1 MPTSNG
7 DGHDHDVIIVGGG
20 HNGLVA
26 SFYLARAGLDVV
38 VLERREKVGGAAYT
52 EELFPGYSVSTC
64 SYVCWNLQQR
74 VVDDLELERH
84 GLARHPI
91 DPLPVLP
98 FRDGKYLAFWADEER
113 TREEISRIN
122 SKDAERFSEWL
133 ELWERAAGLVHPF
146 FLRQPPTMEEIR
158 EHASSI
164 GELELFERL
173 QEASIA
179 ELASEYFEDQRVGAG
194 LMLIC
199 DVGDPFAPG
208 SAWSEAWWH
217 TNEPNGSVPSVVV
230 GGMGGITQA
239 MASAATERGVTIRTD
254 TEVDRILVEDSH
266 ARGVRLVDGEELSAG
281 TVVSNADPK
290 RTFLKLIDQK
300 DVEAEFRSRIEG
312 LSTQAACLKFHA
324 VLDEPLDLSPYV
336 GPDHDPRYSTYVT
349 VAPDGFETYRRAW
362 QQSQAGEVPDQPVC
376 HIQVPTAYDKTLT
389 EGDGEIVSI
398 WTLYAPS
405 KPASGSWDELRQETG
420 ERLIDHVAT
429 FVPNFRSAMREWEL
443 FTPLDIEERVGITD
457 GCIRHIDMIPGQL
470 YGDRPL
476 HGSGYR
482 TPIEGLWLC
491 GVGTH
496 PGGEVT
502 GAPGH
507 NAAHAILAAL
517 GRDVGTTE
525 AGKLRGSGR

>member
-1 MPTSNG
+1 MTAEAQTDRNY
-7 DGHDHDVIIVGGG
+7 DAIIVGGG
-20 HNGLVA
+20 HNGLVTA
-26 SFYLARAGLDVV
+26 FYLARAGLDVA
-38 VLERREKVGGAAYT
+38 VLERRERVGGAAYT
-52 EELFPGYSVSTC
+52 EELFAGYRVSSC
-64 SYVCWNLQQR
+64 SYVCWNLQQK

-84 GLARHPI
+84 GLVRQAI

-98 FRDGKYLAFWADEER
+98 FRDGQYLAFWEDEER
-113 TREEISRIN
+113 TREEIARIN
-122 SKDAERFSEWL
+122 PRDANRFGDWL

-158 EHASSI
+158 EHASQI
-164 GELELFERL
+164 GELPLMERL

-179 ELASEYFEDQRVGAG
+179 ELAGEYFTDQRVGAA

-208 SAWSEAWWH
+208 SAWAEAWWH

-230 GGMGGITQA
+230 GGMGEITQA
-239 MASAATERGVTIRTD
+239 MARAAAEQGVDIHTE
-254 TEVDRILVEDSH
+254 TEVERILVDGER
-266 ARGVRLVDGEELSAG
+266 ARGVRLADARELSAQ
-281 TVVSNADPK
+281 TIVSNADPK
-290 RTFLKLIDQK
+290 RTFLKLVAEE
-300 DVEAEFRSRIEG
+300 DVDPSFRAGVEG
-312 LSTQAACLKFHA
+312 LSTKAACLKFHA
-324 VLDEPLDLSPYV
+324 VLDERLNLSPYL

-349 VAPDGFETYRRAW
+349 LAPDGFETYRRAW
-362 QQSQAGEVPDQPVC
+362 QQAQAGEIPDQPVC
-376 HIQVPTAYDKTLT
+376 HIQVPTAYDSTLT
-389 EGDGEIVSI
+389 DGDGEIVSI

-405 KPASGSWDELRQETG
+405 RPASGGWEELRQETG
-420 ERLIDHVAT
+420 ERLIDHVAA

-443 FTPLDIEERVGITD
+443 FTPRDIEHRVGITD

-476 HGSGYR
+476 PGSGYA
-482 TPIEGLWLC
+482 TPIDNLWLC

-507 NAAHAILAAL
+507 NAAHAILAA
-517 GRDVGTTE
+517 RDTE
-525 AGKLRGSGR
+525 AQRSWIQT

>member
-1 MPTSNG
+1 MTTDAQG
-7 DGHDHDVIIVGGG
+7 GHDYDVILVGGG
-20 HNGLVA
+20 HNGLVT
-26 SFYLARAGLDVV
+26 SFYLAQRGLSVA

-52 EELFPGYSVSTC
+52 EEIFPGYSMSTC
-64 SYVCWNLQQR
+64 SYVCWNLQEK
-74 VVDDLELERH
+74 VVEDMELARH
-84 GLARHPI
+84 GFVRHPI

-98 FRDGKYLAFWADEER
+98 LRDGQYLAFWEDDER
-113 TREEISRIN
+113 TREEIARIN
-122 SKDAERFSEWL
+122 PKDAERFGEWL
-133 ELWERAAGLVHPF
+133 ALWERAAGIVHPF

-158 EHASSI
+158 EHASEI
-164 GELELFERL
+164 GELDLFERL

-179 ELASEYFEDQRVGAG
+179 ELAAEYFEDERVGAA
-194 LMLIC
+194 LVLIC
-199 DVGDPFAPG
+199 DIGDPYAPG

-217 TNEPNGSVPSVVV
+217 TNEPNGSVPSVVE

-239 MASAATERGVTIRTD
+239 MAKAATEQGVEIRTE
-254 TEVDRILVEDSH
+254 TEVERILVDGNR
-266 ARGVRLVDGEELSAG
+266 ATGVRLAGGEELTAG
-281 TVVSNADPK
+281 TIVSNADPK
-290 RTFLKLIDQK
+290 RTFLKLVDEG
-300 DVEAEFRSRIEG
+300 DLDAGFRSSIEG
-312 LSTQAACLKFHA
+312 LSTKAACLKFHA
-324 VLDEPLDLSPYV
+324 VLDEPLDLSTYL

-349 VAPDGFETYRRAW
+349 LAPDGFETYRRAW
-362 QQSQAGEVPDQPVC
+362 EQAQSGEIPEQPVC

-389 EGDGEIVSI
+389 EEEGEIVSI

-405 KPASGSWDELRQETG
+405 TPTSGSWEELREQTG

-429 FVPNFRSAMREWEL
+429 FVPNFRSAMRQWEL

-476 HGSGYR
+476 PGSGYA
-482 TPIEGLWLC
+482 TPIDGLWLC

-507 NAAHAILAAL
+507 NAAQAILQVL
-517 GRDVGTTE
+517 DRE
-525 AGKLRGSGR
+525 AEPSKA